1 MFFEV
6 LAAEIHYSGH
16 LPVNRVEAELLVMAF
31 LPVSGCFYWHRQLE
45 GLQEARLAIIKVSDA
60 IHRYST
66 LSSRWVTPI
75 Q

>member
-1 MFFEV
+1 MFFDV

-16 LPVNRVEAELLVMAF
+16 LSVNWVEAELLVMAF
-31 LPVSGCFYWHRQLE
+31 LPVSSCLYWQRQLE
-45 GLQEARLAIIKVSDA
+45 GLQKARLVIIKVSDA

-66 LSSRWVTPI
+66 LSSSRVTTV